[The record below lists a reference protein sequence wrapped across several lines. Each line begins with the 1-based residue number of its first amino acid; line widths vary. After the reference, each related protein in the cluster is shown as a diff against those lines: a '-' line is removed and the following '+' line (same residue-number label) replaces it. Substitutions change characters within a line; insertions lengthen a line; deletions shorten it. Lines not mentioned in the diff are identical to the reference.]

1 VSDSVDAI
9 SVRES
14 VRTRAAMFVGETSP
28 RGILALV
35 LDQVAR
41 AMDDHD
47 AGECH
52 RLDVTMNGDAIT
64 VRDDGPGLPLD
75 SARFLDV
82 PVGDRPGPSTG
93 GGVRESTHFIGIGAV
108 RALTT
113 ELELSTIHR
122 GRALRIAYRDGEPLA
137 QLTSVPTSEPSGTTI
152 RLRPDPAVF
161 GHEPLPR
168 RELVE
173 RLEALARD
181 LPDLR
186 LTWSLG
192 DVAP

>member
-1 VSDSVDAI
+1 MSDGTVSVRDSV
-9 SVRES
+9 RK
-14 VRTRAAMFVGETSP
+14 RAAMFVGETSP

-41 AMDDHD
+41 AMDDHE

-52 RLDVTMNGDAIT
+52 RVDVTMNGDAIT

-82 PVGDRPGPSTG
+82 PVGDRPGPSDRSG
-93 GGVRESTHFIGIGAV
+93 LRGSIHFIGMGAV

-113 ELELSTIHR
+113 ELEISTVHR

-137 QLTSVPTSEPSGTTI
+137 PLTSAPTSEPSGTTI
-152 RLRPDPAVF
+152 RLSPDPTVF

-181 LPDLR
+181 RPDLR